1 VVRISLRILISHFC
15 YVLLVSKGIL
25 RFHAK
30 KSVDLAMKR
39 FRTEEIVVQDVAVQV
54 KVLRP
59 GSKNI
64 SVDEDE
70 GLLVSGGSDNLS

>member
-1 VVRISLRILISHFC
+1 MVGVNFVCLTFFFMLPI
-15 YVLLVSKGIL
+15 KGIL
-25 RFHAK
+25 RFQAN

-59 GSKNI
+59 GRTNLSA
-64 SVDEDE
+64 DEDE
-70 GLLVSGGSDNLS
+70 EPLVSGGSDVLS

>member
-1 VVRISLRILISHFC
+1 
-15 YVLLVSKGIL
+15 
-25 RFHAK
+25 
-30 KSVDLAMKR
+30 MKR

-59 GSKNI
+59 GSKNA

-70 GLLVSGGSDNLS
+70 EPLLSGGSDVLS